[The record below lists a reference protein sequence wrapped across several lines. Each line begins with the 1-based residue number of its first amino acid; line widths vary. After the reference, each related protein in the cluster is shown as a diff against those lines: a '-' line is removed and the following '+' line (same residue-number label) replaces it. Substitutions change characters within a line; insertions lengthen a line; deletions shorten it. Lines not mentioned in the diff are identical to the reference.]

1 MSTERNVRVS
11 DAERDAVAAQLRE
24 HFAQGRL
31 SMDELNE
38 RLDRVFA
45 SRTNLELASVTSD
58 LPYTAPHGV
67 LPSDGVRNAG
77 PTRSSQWGGPYRGG
91 QGPNGQGWQGQDWSG
106 PPRNGQSWGG
116 PSWSGPGGRGYGRRG
131 GSALG
136 FIPLIL
142 AFVCVLILLSTLSF
156 GIGSGPSLIVIV
168 LGALAVL
175 RRLFGFGRRRG
186 MPAPRRRGR
195 RR

>member
-11 DAERDAVAAQLRE
+11 DAERDVVAAQLRE

-45 SRTNLELASVTSD
+45 SRTNLELASVTND
-58 LPYTAPHGV
+58 LPYTAPRRV
-67 LPSDGVRNAG
+67 LPSDGVHNAG
-77 PTRSSQWGGPYRGG
+77 SGHGGGSGLWGGPYRGG
-91 QGPNGQGWQGQDWSG
+91 QRPNGQGWQGQGWSG
-106 PPRNGQSWGG
+106 PPWNGT
-116 PSWSGPGGRGYGRRG
+116 SWSGPGGRGHGRRG
-131 GSALG
+131 GSVLG
-136 FIPLIL
+136 FVPLIL
-142 AFVCVLILLSTLSF
+142 AFVCVIILVSALGF

-175 RRLFGFGRRRG
+175 RRLLGFGRRRG